1 MPTSTPASAS
11 ASAAHPQALLDDVAR
26 LVLTAQSQVKAV
38 HWATAS
44 FAVHKVTDEL
54 AEELGKNGDLLVEAL
69 SGLLGLRVTRGVV
82 AHPFFP
88 PSSVL
93 TRSLPG
99 GSSAASASD
108 PRRTDQT
115 LRVLI
120 DGMVWFLSS
129 TFERRLAD
137 AVVVGSRAKRQP
149 RSTKARSAI
158 LEEDYAMKHRFAP
171 ILSVRDEL
179 VLALAKAQYGMSMQ

>member
-1 MPTSTPASAS
+1 MPTSTTPAS

-82 AHPFFP
+82 ARPFFP

-93 TRSLPG
+93 TRSLQ
-99 GSSAASASD
+99 GSSTSTD

-137 AVVVGSRAKRQP
+137 AVVIRSRSKRQQ
-149 RSTKARSAI
+149 RSTKARSVI
-158 LEEDYAMKHRFAP
+158 IEEEYAMKHRFAP